1 MQSFLNK
8 VSKETLAKYSDVSQ
22 LTFILPS
29 KRAGLFLKTEI
40 KILLRKTSILPK
52 ILSIEDFIQVL
63 SGLNQIDSITLIFE
77 FYKIYIELTP
87 PDEQD
92 NFEIFSKWATLLLQ
106 DFNEIDSNLFDAK
119 KLLDYIKESRR
130 LENWNLEENQ
140 TSLTLKYLGFFN
152 HIETYYSKLQK
163 HLLNKNSG
171 YQGMLYQKALENTRQ
186 YIKNSNVEQFI
197 FVGFNALNIAEEK
210 IIHKFLFQKKAK
222 IFWDNDTFYSE
233 NNIQADTYF
242 EQYKNKWTY
251 FKTHKFQWKADNIN
265 TTKNVQIHGVTKNI
279 SQIKKASNILEKLAK
294 ENKIENTAVILGN
307 EKLLPVLL
315 NSLPKEI
322 QHANITMGYELQ
334 NMPLSVLFDYIFKLH
349 LHKQNFEK
357 KNTYYYKDFLRIVQ
371 HSGIS
376 NLFNNNSEFNRKIN
390 KLLYNDKA
398 IFIDTKE
405 IIELIKPEDQLFDVF
420 SLIFNQWDNNVNNN
434 IETFISLI
442 QILSKAKL
450 LNTMDKEYLFHFS
463 NVFQQ
468 LLNLNIEYGFINN
481 LNTLNLIYK
490 QILKTESLS
499 FQGEPLK
506 GLQIMGLL
514 ESRVLDF
521 ENVIITSV
529 NEGFIPS
536 GNTQNSFIPF
546 DIKIEKGLPTYIEK
560 DAIFSY
566 HFFRLFHRAKNIYLI
581 YNTETDDFGSGEQS
595 RFITQLEIAKQN
607 GNIENVRIERKN
619 VIPKLNSVPLQ
630 LKEIPKTNQVIDR
643 LNELAA
649 EGFSPSS
656 LSLYIRNPVDFYKR
670 KVLKLKEFK
679 EVEENVAA
687 NTFGTIVHDTL
698 EQLYK
703 PYIEKYITVDS
714 IKEMKRE
721 INDVVTKHFK
731 NQYSLNS
738 IVSGKNYLTFEIA
751 KQFILN
757 FLNFEISEL
766 TKGKKIMILAL
777 EKDLEH
783 NFSLNSPPY
792 SIKLKGKVDRIDLVD
807 GVLRIIDYKT
817 GKVELSDL
825 KIKDWSSLTSEESY
839 SKSFQ
844 VLTYAYMF
852 YQDKGENF
860 DFEEQKMES
869 GIISFKNLK
878 NGFMKVNNSFITLK
892 TIDNFLEQF
901 NYLFLELYNKEIPFI
916 EKDIT
921 RKQY

>member
-1 MQSFLNK
+1 
-8 VSKETLAKYSDVSQ
+8 
-22 LTFILPS
+22 
-29 KRAGLFLKTEI
+29 
-40 KILLRKTSILPK
+40 
-52 ILSIEDFIQVL
+52 
-63 SGLNQIDSITLIFE
+63 
-77 FYKIYIELTP
+77 
-87 PDEQD
+87 
-92 NFEIFSKWATLLLQ
+92 
-106 DFNEIDSNLFDAK
+106 
-119 KLLDYIKESRR
+119 
-130 LENWNLEENQ
+130 
-140 TSLTLKYLGFFN
+140 
-152 HIETYYSKLQK
+152 
-163 HLLNKNSG
+163 
-171 YQGMLYQKALENTRQ
+171 
-186 YIKNSNVEQFI
+186 
-197 FVGFNALNIAEEK
+197 
-210 IIHKFLFQKKAK
+210 
-222 IFWDNDTFYSE
+222 
-233 NNIQADTYF
+233 
-242 EQYKNKWTY
+242 
-251 FKTHKFQWKADNIN
+251 
-265 TTKNVQIHGVTKNI
+265 
-279 SQIKKASNILEKLAK
+279 
-294 ENKIENTAVILGN
+294 
-307 EKLLPVLL
+307 
-315 NSLPKEI
+315 
-322 QHANITMGYELQ
+322 
-334 NMPLSVLFDYIFKLH
+334 
-349 LHKQNFEK
+349 
-357 KNTYYYKDFLRIVQ
+357 
-371 HSGIS
+371 
-376 NLFNNNSEFNRKIN
+376 LFNNNSEFNRKIN

-450 LNTMDKEYLFHFS
+450 LNTMDKEYLFRFS

-468 LLNLNIEYGFINN
+468 LLNLNNEYGFINN